1 MIAPARVQD
10 HEPHH
15 FLQGWVGSLFF
26 HAAMATIALMMMS
39 AFRMPSQPETFRW
52 NVALVEPP
60 PPVPT
65 VAKPPQPTPPKP
77 KPTPISEPVQPQ
89 PVMQTVQQRVVQTV
103 QAVQQVVQREV
114 VQAVR
119 TTAAVT
125 TVNHTASVVT
135 QAVQQTEPTQVAA
148 PTAIAASTAVSRE
161 SVVHEAPLVTAS
173 TAAVQQAAAPVMT
186 ESVAAQPTVASVHE
200 RPAFEQ
206 AVQASVTQAIPTK
219 SIPAAKADFGWLAAS
234 LWERIQKDMKNR
246 YPYLARVNRLEG
258 QVLLTVVVKADGSLS
273 DIKVKTSS
281 GHAILD
287 RDAEAFLASL
297 SPLRL
302 KHSLGKASQLVEVP
316 ISYSLRG

>member
-1 MIAPARVQD
+1 MTAQAFSPT
-10 HEPHH
+10 HEPRHL
-15 FLQGWVGSLFF
+15 LQGWMSSLLF
-26 HAAMATIALMMMS
+26 HSAAAVVVMLFISGLRIPPQQD
-39 AFRMPSQPETFRW
+39 AFKW

-60 PPVPT
+60 PPAPM
-65 VAKPPQPTPPKP
+65 VAKPPQPTPSKP

-89 PVMQTVQQRVVQTV
+89 PIMQTVQQRVVQTV

-114 VQAVR
+114 VHAVQ
-119 TTAAVT
+119 TTAAVA

-135 QAVQQTEPTQVAA
+135 QAVQQSEPTQVAA
-148 PTAIAASTAVSRE
+148 PTAIATSTSVTRE
-161 SVVHEAPLVTAS
+161 SVVREEVSVTA
-173 TAAVQQAAAPVMT
+173 TAATVQQTTAPVT
-186 ESVAAQPTVASVHE
+186 AQPTVASVQE
-200 RPAFEQ
+200 RPAIEQ
-206 AVQASVTQAIPTK
+206 AVEAPVVQAIQTK

-246 YPYLARVNRLEG
+246 YPYLARMNRLEG

-281 GHAILD
+281 GHAVLD

-302 KHSLGKASQLVEVP
+302 KHPLGKASQLVEVP